1 MSKPSIRGWAASF
14 VCPGHAHVIMER
26 RVALRTKFLPR
37 PVLATVAVA
46 AAALLISAP
55 ASAAPAAPAT
65 PAVPAAPAV
74 SASAHT
80 HPLELLHG
88 VKPAGIT
95 NSALSTTN
103 PAYSTNW
110 SGYVATGNTSTAG
123 FRYVQATFTVPSVNC
138 TETPNGVT
146 GAWVGLDGVG
156 YNFGTDTSVEQDG
169 IAGECDSG
177 TPSYYAWWESYPN
190 EAVEADFSISPGDA
204 IEAAVFWN
212 ANAPASQRYNYVLT
226 DVTTGASLN
235 TLQPCGGSCH
245 LSSAEVI
252 TEAPTDS
259 TGQITPLADY
269 GIVNYENIAV
279 TDKSGQRAGFT
290 SPNWKDTEVIQA
302 NSANQILSTPSSLYG
317 GAAFS
322 TYWEGAS

>member
-1 MSKPSIRGWAASF
+1 
-14 VCPGHAHVIMER
+14 MER
-26 RVALRTKFLPR
+26 HDALRSKVLHR
-37 PVLATVAVA
+37 PVLAAVAAA

-55 ASAAPAAPAT
+55 ASAAPAASTA
-65 PAVPAAPAV
+65 

-88 VKPAGIT
+88 VKPAGIA

-103 PAYSTNW
+103 PAYSSNW

-123 FRYVQATFTVPSVNC
+123 FRYVGATFTVPSVNC
-138 TETPNGVT
+138 TQTPDAVT

-156 YNFGTDTSVEQDG
+156 YNFGTSTSVEQDG
-169 IAGECDSG
+169 ITVECDSG
-177 TPSYYAWWESYPN
+177 TPSYYAWWESYPSDP
-190 EAVEADFSISPGDA
+190 VEASFTISPGDA
-204 IEAAVFWN
+204 IEASVFWN

-252 TEAPTDS
+252 TEAPTDAS
-259 TGQITPLADY
+259 TGQTVPLADY
-269 GIVNYENIAV
+269 GIVNYANIAV

-290 SPNWKDTEVIQA
+290 SPDWKDTEIIQE
-302 NSANQILSTPSSLYG
+302 NSANKILSQPSSLYG
-317 GAAFS
+317 GLAFS